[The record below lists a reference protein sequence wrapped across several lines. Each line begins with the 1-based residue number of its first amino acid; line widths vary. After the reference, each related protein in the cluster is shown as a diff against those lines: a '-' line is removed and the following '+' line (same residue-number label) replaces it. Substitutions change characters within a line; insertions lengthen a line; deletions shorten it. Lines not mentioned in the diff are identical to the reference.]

1 MRRLIAALRCFEDTP
16 EGAAVGMALLFTLL
30 MVGLTVTGV
39 K

>member
-1 MRRLIAALRCFEDTP
+1 MKRLLAAMRRFDDTP
-16 EGAAVGMALLFTLL
+16 EGAAIGVALLFTLL